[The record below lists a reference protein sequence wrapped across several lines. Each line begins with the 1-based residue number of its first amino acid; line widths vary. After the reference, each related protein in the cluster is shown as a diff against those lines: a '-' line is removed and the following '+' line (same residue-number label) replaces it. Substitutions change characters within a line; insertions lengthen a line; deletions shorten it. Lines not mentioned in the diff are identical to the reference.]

1 MTDWW
6 TRIDPEIAELADW
19 LNEAREQREKDRAI
33 PVEGF
38 VDDDDGWCDATAY
51 PYSSVI
57 SVAPCSCGNPQPEVT
72 IRRKHQHGGVRY
84 EVFCTKCGMN
94 AYAYSV
100 EELHKGWDYL
110 KLKEEKMAVPR
121 GEGVDHVRVEV
132 KDPSAP
138 WKAYTE
144 TRWVYDDK
152 HEDDDDSV
160 DNWVHRSDNM
170 RCRTCMFYVPK
181 LTLEDLNHGPL
192 IGRCRRH
199 APTMSGFPVVYQSD
213 WCGDHKV
220 DEEKI

>member
-19 LNEAREQREKDRAI
+19 LNEAREQREKD
-33 PVEGF
+33 
-38 VDDDDGWCDATAY
+38 
-51 PYSSVI
+51 
-57 SVAPCSCGNPQPEVT
+57 
-72 IRRKHQHGGVRY
+72 
-84 EVFCTKCGMN
+84 
-94 AYAYSV
+94 
-100 EELHKGWDYL
+100 
-110 KLKEEKMAVPR
+110 MAMPR
-121 GEGVDHVRVEV
+121 GNSYTGVDHRNLGDE
-132 KDPSAP
+132 KAP
-138 WKAYTE
+138 YPL
-144 TRWVYDDK
+144 RWEYMK
-152 HEDDDDSV
+152 DDDDSV